1 MNSINLSFIVVFS
14 QYADVILKVEWN
26 EEMMKK
32 LKLVNPTICIR
43 VGLDGKFD
51 KNNIEIMIK
60 DNGCSANY
68 WVHEEDIPK
77 ISYFIE
83 NSREEIVER
92 INSVSNAS

>member
-1 MNSINLSFIVVFS
+1 MKNINLSFIVVFS
-14 QYADVILKVEWN
+14 HYADVILKVEWN
-26 EEMMKK
+26 KETMEK

-43 VGLDGKFD
+43 VGLDGKFN

-60 DNGCSANY
+60 DNGCATNY
-68 WVHEEDIPK
+68 WIHEEDVPK
-77 ISYFIE
+77 ISSFLE